1 MPQEPKK
8 RHSRQR
14 QGKRRAAIKL
24 TASKYIFCPNCGNPV
39 FPHVVCKNCGFYK
52 GKEIINKTKKLSEA
66 TRQPARQESASG
78 GKEEKK

>member
-24 TASKYIFCPNCGNPV
+24 AVSKTVQCPNCSAAIL
-39 FPHVVCKNCGFYK
+39 PHTVCKNCGYYK
-52 GKEIINKTKKLSEA
+52 SKEIINKIKK
-66 TRQPARQESASG
+66 
-78 GKEEKK
+78 EKKETKE

>member
-24 TASKYIFCPNCGNPV
+24 VAFKAVSCPNCQNPTP
-39 FPHVVCKNCGFYK
+39 PHTVCKNCGYYK
-52 GKEIINKTKKLSEA
+52 GREVINMTKKGSKKDKPDANQKSEQ
-66 TRQPARQESASG
+66 R
-78 GKEEKK
+78 EEK